1 MFVLVDKASGG
12 VYAVKDDTITERVV
26 QLFQEEDDAIRYHQY
41 LLAADYERE
50 LEITHCEEQ
59 QVQDNCA
66 SFGYVY
72 TVIRPTDIVY
82 PPSDTD

>member
-26 QLFQEEDDAIRYHQY
+26 QLFQEEDDAVRYHEY
-41 LLAADYERE
+41 LIAADYERE
-50 LEITHCEEQ
+50 LIITPCDEQ
-59 QVQDNCA
+59 QVKDNCA

-72 TVIRPTDIVY
+72 TVNIPTDIVY
-82 PPSDTD
+82 PPSELD